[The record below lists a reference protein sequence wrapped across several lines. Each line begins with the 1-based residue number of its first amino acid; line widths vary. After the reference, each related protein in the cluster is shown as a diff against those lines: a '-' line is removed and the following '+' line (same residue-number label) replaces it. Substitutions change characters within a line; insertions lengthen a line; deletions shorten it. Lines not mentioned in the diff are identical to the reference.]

1 MVQSK
6 ARTVKQYLDELPDE
20 RRRAISKVRSVVRK
34 YLPKG
39 YRETMNFG
47 MITYE
52 IPLERFPNTYNKQPV
67 CYAGLAAQKNFNTI
81 YLMGAY
87 TDPKQRKQLEEA
99 FRKSGKKMDMGKSC
113 LHFRSPD
120 DLPLD
125 AIGEIIASTSPDKLI
140 EAYEAS
146 RTKNR

>member
-1 MVQSK
+1 
-6 ARTVKQYLDELPDE
+6 
-20 RRRAISKVRSVVRK
+20 
-34 YLPKG
+34 
-39 YRETMNFG
+39 MNFG

-52 IPLERFPNTYNKQPV
+52 IPLERFPNTYNKQPI

-81 YLMGAY
+81 HLMGAY
-87 TDPKQRKQLEEA
+87 ADPKQRKQLEEA
-99 FRKSGKKMDMGKSC
+99 FRKSRKKMDMGKSC

-125 AIGEIIASTSPDKLI
+125 AIGEIIASTPPDKMI